1 VPGTRLAEADRP
13 LQLRDCL
20 ERFPHRRDRTHYFPA
35 PSTYADGV
43 NSGRSTEKSVLALT
57 FDDGPSEWT
66 PAILDLLAEHGARA
80 TFFILGAG
88 IAGRER
94 TLQRALGEG
103 HELGLHSWSHPH
115 LTQISDDEIRS
126 EMSETQ
132 TAIERATGVVAS
144 IWRPPYFEADER
156 VRQALAGRGLTEA
169 GCSIAPEDYH
179 LPAERT
185 AAFVI
190 ERLRSGAIVDLH
202 DGRPSRSSSGRE
214 RAPTVE
220 ALDMILR
227 EMKRRSLRGVLLSQ
241 LPTLEI
247 GAAT

>member
-1 VPGTRLAEADRP
+1 M
-13 LQLRDCL
+13 
-20 ERFPHRRDRTHYFPA
+20 
-35 PSTYADGV
+35 

-156 VRQALAGRGLTEA
+156 VRRALGEGGLIEA
-169 GCSIAPEDYH
+169 DCTIAPEDYH
-179 LPAERT
+179 WPTQRT

-190 ERLRSGAIVDLH
+190 ERLRPRAVVDLH
-202 DGRPSRSSSGRE
+202 DGRPSDSGSAPE
-214 RAPTVE
+214 RTATVE
-220 ALDMILR
+220 ALELILR
-227 EMKRRSLRGVLLSQ
+227 EMKRQNLRSVPFSQ
-241 LPTLEI
+241 LSIP
-247 GAAT
+247 